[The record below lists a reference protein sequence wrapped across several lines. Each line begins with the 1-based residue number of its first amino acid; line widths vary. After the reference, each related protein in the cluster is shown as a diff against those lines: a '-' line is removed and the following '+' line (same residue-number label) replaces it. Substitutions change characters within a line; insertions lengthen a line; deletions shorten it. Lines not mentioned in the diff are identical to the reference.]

1 MQSIFKRYEKKYL
14 ISKEQGV
21 VLQKLISQHM
31 AIDRF
36 GEYLIQDLYFD
47 TADWDI
53 IRKSIEKPLY
63 KEKLRLRFY
72 DQYSPESE
80 CFLELKK
87 KFDGIVYKRRM
98 AIPLKELKNRCVT
111 EIVSSIDSQISREI
125 GFYLQNNMV
134 SEKIHIAYKRTA
146 YTDLENRDLRIT
158 FDKDIF
164 FHLGPFK
171 KNNPDDYHLTQKQMI
186 LDQNQMV
193 MEIKATNAMPLW
205 LTQALSNNSIFPASF
220 SKFGVCYT
228 GHIYNRQCTEGV
240 KYVV

>member
-1 MQSIFKRYEKKYL
+1 M
-14 ISKEQGV
+14 V
-21 VLQKLISQHM
+21 
-31 AIDRF
+31 IDRL

-72 DQYSPESE
+72 DQYSPESQG
-80 CFLELKK
+80 FLELKK
-87 KFDGIVYKRRM
+87 KFDGIVYKRRI
-98 AIPLKELKNRCVT
+98 AFPLKELKNRCVR

-125 GFYLQNNMV
+125 GFYLQNNKV
-134 SEKIHIAYKRTA
+134 SEKIHITYKRNA
-146 YTDLENRDLRIT
+146 YTGIEDRDLRIT

-164 FHLGPFK
+164 FNLSSLD
-171 KNNPDDYHLTQKQMI
+171 NNPDDYHLTQNQMI

-193 MEIKATNAMPLW
+193 MEIKTTGAMPLW
-205 LTQALSNNSIFPASF
+205 LTCALSKNSIFPAPF

-228 GHIYNRQCTEGV
+228 EHIVKCHDMEGV
-240 KYVV
+240 MNVA